1 MAAGTALTAGFNYMY
16 DNNILG
22 LQDGLDYVGGKL
34 DDFGNTVKDSFNDTV
49 DKAGEAIS
57 SGLDAINPMN
67 WGWS

>member
-1 MAAGTALTAGFNYMY
+1 MEFLLFETKFIKNRYIVKETYSLPINL
-16 DNNILG
+16 ILRI
-22 LQDGLDYVGGKL
+22 
-34 DDFGNTVKDSFNDTV
+34 